1 MIQLYMYNY
10 SKMHFDCQSDDKTLN
25 FTLNIQDNYKFLI
38 KKNQKIKIYEGARF
52 CFLYFHLLREKMVD
66 FLWKAT
72 TITINFED
80 TILSSS
86 LKCLRSL
93 RRLYGLQI
101 NHQIR
106 LKFVSTIFLA
116 INYHL
121 VKKKPN
127 TWAL

>member
-1 MIQLYMYNY
+1 MSEVLF
-10 SKMHFDCQSDDKTLN
+10 S
-25 FTLNIQDNYKFLI
+25 
-38 KKNQKIKIYEGARF
+38 
-52 CFLYFHLLREKMVD
+52 LLPLTERNMAD
-66 FLWKAT
+66 FLC
-72 TITINFED
+72 ITINFED

-86 LKCLRSL
+86 LKCLSSL

-127 TWAL
+127 T